1 MILAMTLACG
11 SPQHL
16 QYDHSRASAE
26 AFNAQ
31 ADLTRE
37 SVANELYPLMGLE
50 GLAIRYRAAEAAVD
64 KESAEST
71 LEMTD

>member
-1 MILAMTLACG
+1 MILALTLACG

-16 QYDHSRASAE
+16 QYDYSRSTSE

-37 SVANELYPLMGLE
+37 SVATELYPLMGIE

-64 KESAEST
+64 QESGESE
-71 LEMTD
+71 LDMVD